1 MPRSQAKSRANAICS
16 SLPELSRGVA
26 GARLEHGMGSEC
38 PQPVP
43 RVSGGGGEDRGSQV
57 EWGLATPSGRCE
69 A

>member
-1 MPRSQAKSRANAICS
+1 MPGSQAKSRAGAVCS
-16 SLPELSRGVA
+16 SLPELSWGVA

-43 RVSGGGGEDRGSQV
+43 RVSGGGGEDCGSQV
-57 EWGLATPSGRCE
+57 EWGLATPSGRGE